1 MCLLWLQHSLRTRQR
16 QSMDVKATLMDLM
29 KGMVDTRRSPRT
41 MVVMIQA
48 MQAMEET
55 TEAVEEVEE
64 VEEAEVEDIVVA
76 DMVAEVVGMVVAGME
91 DS

>member
-1 MCLLWLQHSLRTRQR
+1 MRLLWLQHSLHTRQR

-41 MVVMIQA
+41 MVVMTQV
-48 MQAMEET
+48 MQAMEEA
-55 TEAVEEVEE
+55 TEA

-76 DMVAEVVGMVVAGME
+76 DMVVEVVGMVVAGME

>member
-1 MCLLWLQHSLRTRQR
+1 MHLLWLQHSLHTRQC
-16 QSMDVKATLMDLM
+16 QSMDVKATLM

-41 MVVMIQA
+41 MVVMMQA
-48 MQAMEET
+48 MQAMEEA
-55 TEAVEEVEE
+55 TET

>member
-1 MCLLWLQHSLRTRQR
+1 MHLLRLQHSLHTRQR
-16 QSMDVKATLMDLM
+16 QSMDVKVTLMDLM

-41 MVVMIQA
+41 MVVMTQV

-55 TEAVEEVEE
+55 TEAVEE

-76 DMVAEVVGMVVAGME
+76 DMVVEVVGMVMAGME

>member
-1 MCLLWLQHSLRTRQR
+1 MRLLWLQHSLHTRQR

-41 MVVMIQA
+41 MVVMTQV
-48 MQAMEET
+48 MQAMEEA
-55 TEAVEEVEE
+55 TEA

-76 DMVAEVVGMVVAGME
+76 DMAVEVVGMVVAGME

>member
-1 MCLLWLQHSLRTRQR
+1 MHLLWLQHSLHTRQC
-16 QSMDVKATLMDLM
+16 QSMDVKATLM

-41 MVVMIQA
+41 MVVMMQA
-48 MQAMEET
+48 MQAMEEA
-55 TEAVEEVEE
+55 TETVEE

-76 DMVAEVVGMVVAGME
+76 DMVVEVVGMVMAGME